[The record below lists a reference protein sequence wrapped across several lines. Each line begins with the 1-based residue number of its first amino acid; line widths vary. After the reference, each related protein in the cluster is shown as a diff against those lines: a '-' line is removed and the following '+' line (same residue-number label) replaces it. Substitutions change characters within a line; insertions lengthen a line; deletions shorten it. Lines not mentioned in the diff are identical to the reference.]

1 MDYLTISMNRNEAIS
16 FGQMFRK
23 EFGYDECSP
32 FNPIE
37 ALERVNSIFPQA
49 SVEVVEDNELAPNVH
64 ADIRID
70 EENHFMIRIKETV
83 YIGAHKR
90 NVGGY
95 RMDITHEIVHL
106 FLYLKGYKPVDKKL
120 VFENNILRAYESVEW
135 QAKAVA
141 GEVMIPYEATI
152 DMGIDEIIQK
162 YHVSR
167 AAAEYRSRIQLS
179 K

>member
-1 MDYLTISMNRNEAIS
+1 MDYLTISMNRKEAIT

-37 ALERVNSIFPQA
+37 ALERINSIFPQA
-49 SVEVVEDNELAPNVH
+49 SVEVVEDNELESNVH
-64 ADIRID
+64 ADIIID
-70 EENHFMIRIKETV
+70 EENHFMIRIKNTV
-83 YIGAHKR
+83 YVRAHDR

-106 FLYLKGYKPVDKKL
+106 FLYLKGYKPLDGTQS
-120 VFENNILRAYESVEW
+120 FENNILPAYESIEW
-135 QAKAVA
+135 QTKAVA
-141 GEVMIPYEATI
+141 GEVMIPYEATVG
-152 DMGIDEIIQK
+152 MEVDEIIEK